1 MNKKYTLA
9 LIGLCCMGSASA
21 QSLTQAKE
29 WFLEGK
35 FAEAKPVFQKLVKQA
50 PSNANYNF
58 WYGACCYET
67 GELQEA
73 LPYLEKSA
81 ARKVINAYLYLGKL
95 YYSMYRFDEA
105 TENLEE
111 HIDWLEKKKRD
122 TSEAEKELDRC
133 RQAARMLRGTENVAV
148 IDSFVVDKN
157 DFLSA
162 YKLSKESGT
171 ISKTEDGSGT
181 SFVNELGD
189 KMIFTQ
195 ASADDGETHLYS
207 RIKLIDKW
215 EDAQPLEGLETPK
228 DKIVFDV
235 GHQCYTH
242 KLLTGRRK
250 QFDHLRQ
257 LDGISGFPN
266 PNESVHDAFIA
277 GHGNTALSLAIGM
290 AWAKKIKH
298 EPGLVVALIGDGA
311 FTGGMVYEGMNNIG
325 GLDNLL
331 VILNDNKMSISKN
344 VGALARYLTHLRTT
358 TAYYDAKD
366 NVRSFLDGVPLI
378 GPPMKKSLMGAKTLV
393 RRAMYHSTMFEDMGF
408 EYIGPVD
415 GHNVEELERTLRSIY
430 QRPGPHFLHVV
441 TQKGKGYQPAEMNP
455 GNYHGVSAFDPD
467 GMPDPEVAPK
477 ESFSTVF
484 GKLLVQEGT
493 QNPKLCAIT
502 AAMKYGTGLQFFA
515 HRHPQRFFDVGM
527 AEQHA
532 VTFAAGLA
540 SQGMLPVVCIYS
552 TFLQRSYDQIIH
564 DVNLLKENVL
574 FAIDRAG
581 FVPAD
586 GETHQGIY
594 DAAFLSQLNIP
605 VYAPSNYEELQ
616 YWLHYLLQDTIS
628 GPRAIRY
635 PRGGENTKLAQYP
648 CTKQEYDFL
657 QQLPGAEIL
666 LVSYADE
673 LEDLL
678 DAADQLNAAS
688 QNADVL
694 KLVKLYP
701 FTGKLIDAVSKYKI
715 VLFAEECVAAGGI
728 GEHLAYALQQNGWN
742 GRFLH
747 CAVRTAC
754 LPHATVPQIKQCT
767 GLDAADIVQ
776 AVRAALTKGENE
788 L

>member
-1 MNKKYTLA
+1 MESLLLDKIDQPSDLKKLNTQQVEK
-9 LIGLCCMGSASA
+9 LCAEIRHFM
-21 QSLTQAKE
+21 
-29 WFLEGK
+29 LE
-35 FAEAKPVFQKLVKQA
+35 
-50 PSNANYNF
+50 N
-58 WYGACCYET
+58 
-67 GELQEA
+67 
-73 LPYLEKSA
+73 
-81 ARKVINAYLYLGKL
+81 
-95 YYSMYRFDEA
+95 
-105 TENLEE
+105 
-111 HIDWLEKKKRD
+111 
-122 TSEAEKELDRC
+122 
-133 RQAARMLRGTENVAV
+133 
-148 IDSFVVDKN
+148 
-157 DFLSA
+157 
-162 YKLSKESGT
+162 
-171 ISKTEDGSGT
+171 ISKTGGHLASNLGT
-181 SFVNELGD
+181 VEL
-189 KMIFTQ
+189 TV
-195 ASADDGETHLYS
+195 ALH
-207 RIKLIDKW
+207 RV
-215 EDAQPLEGLETPK
+215 LETPK

-257 LDGISGFPN
+257 LDGISGFPS
-266 PNESVHDAFIA
+266 PHESVHDAFIA

-290 AWAKKIKH
+290 AWAKKIKR
-298 EPGLVVALIGDGA
+298 ESGLVVAVIGDGA

-378 GPPMKKSLMGAKTLV
+378 GTPMKKSLMGAKTLV

-441 TQKGKGYQPAEMNP
+441 T
-455 GNYHGVSAFDPD
+455 
-467 GMPDPEVAPK
+467 K

-484 GKLLVQEGT
+484 GKMLVQEGI

-564 DVNLLKENVL
+564 DVNLLKENVV

-594 DAAFLSQLNIP
+594 DAAFLSQMGIP

-616 YWLHYLLQDTIS
+616 YWLHYLLQDTVS

-635 PRGGENTKLAQYP
+635 PRGGESAKLAQYP
-648 CTKQEYDFL
+648 CTKQDYDFL
-657 QQLPGAEIL
+657 KQTPGAKVL

-678 DAADQLNAAS
+678 EAADQLNDAS
-688 QNADVL
+688 QNTDVL

-701 FTGKLIDAVSKYKI
+701 FTDKLIDTVLKYKI

-728 GEHLAYALQQNGWN
+728 GEHLAYALQQKGWN

-747 CAVRTAC
+747 CAVRIAC

-767 GLDAADIVQ
+767 GLDAADLVQ
-776 AVRAALTKGENE
+776 AVRAALMKGENE

>member
-1 MNKKYTLA
+1 MESLLLDKIDQPSDLKKLNA
-9 LIGLCCMGSASA
+9 QQVEKLCTEIRHFM
-21 QSLTQAKE
+21 
-29 WFLEGK
+29 LE
-35 FAEAKPVFQKLVKQA
+35 
-50 PSNANYNF
+50 N
-58 WYGACCYET
+58 
-67 GELQEA
+67 
-73 LPYLEKSA
+73 
-81 ARKVINAYLYLGKL
+81 
-95 YYSMYRFDEA
+95 
-105 TENLEE
+105 
-111 HIDWLEKKKRD
+111 
-122 TSEAEKELDRC
+122 
-133 RQAARMLRGTENVAV
+133 
-148 IDSFVVDKN
+148 
-157 DFLSA
+157 
-162 YKLSKESGT
+162 
-171 ISKTEDGSGT
+171 ISKTGGHLASNLGT
-181 SFVNELGD
+181 VEL
-189 KMIFTQ
+189 TV
-195 ASADDGETHLYS
+195 ALH
-207 RIKLIDKW
+207 RV
-215 EDAQPLEGLETPK
+215 LETPK

-298 EPGLVVALIGDGA
+298 EPGLVVAVIGDGA

-378 GPPMKKSLMGAKTLV
+378 GTPMKKSLIGAKTLV

-441 TQKGKGYQPAEMNP
+441 TKKGKGYQPAEMNP

-493 QNPKLCAIT
+493 QNTKLCAIT

-515 HRHPQRFFDVGM
+515 HSHPQRFFDVGM

-564 DVNLLKENVL
+564 DVNLLKENVV

-594 DAAFLSQLNIP
+594 DPAFLSQVGMPI
-605 VYAPSNYEELQ
+605 YSPSNYAELK
-616 YWLHYLLQDTIS
+616 YWLPILLSNEMQ

-635 PRGGENTKLAQYP
+635 PRGGESKALAQYG
-648 CTKQEYDFL
+648 CSGKEYDHL
-657 QQLPGAEIL
+657 YTAPGAKIV

-673 LEDLL
+673 VEDV
-678 DAADQLNAAS
+678 LNAAKLLGAE
-688 QNADVL
+688 NIPCDVY
-694 KLVKLYP
+694 KLVKIFP
-701 FTGKLIDAVSKYKI
+701 FTEELIREIMRYDV
-715 VLFAEECVAAGGI
+715 VLMAEECVACGGI
-728 GEHLAYALQQNGWN
+728 GEHLEMALQHAGWN
-742 GRFLH
+742 GRYIH
-747 CAVRTAC
+747 TAVEQLC
-754 LPHATVPQIKQCT
+754 LPHATVPQIKQVT
-767 GLDAADIVQ
+767 GLDAEHLAQ
-776 AVRAALTKGENE
+776 AVREAVQAPEAKGEAKV
-788 L
+788 